1 MVREGD
7 EFGSSKPGV
16 LLFTQDRPAGRSYV
30 EALEKATIP
39 VEWVR
44 TQSELH
50 TRLDRIDL
58 PRPALVMVLPSR
70 QAPMDPSELANMVS
84 RLASDGGGASAAP
97 VSRSALDDSLKIY
110 CTMRALSGR
119 QRQVLEL
126 YLIGNN
132 DKEIAESFR
141 CSAATVYEHWR
152 RMARKANGVHKSDA
166 INDFHRFL
174 GGRSDNDVIPSW
186 PVSRRRSNLREP

>member
-7 EFGSSKPGV
+7 EGESAKAFV
-16 LLFTQDRPAGRSYV
+16 LLCTQDRPAGRSYV

-44 TQSELH
+44 THSELQ
-50 TRLDRIDL
+50 TRLGRIDL

-70 QAPMDPSELANMVS
+70 QTPMHPSELANMVS
-84 RLASDGGGASAAP
+84 RLAPDGGGVSSAQ
-97 VSRSALDDSLKIY
+97 VSRSALDESLNSY
-110 CTMRALSGR
+110 CSMRGLSGR

-174 GGRSDNDVIPSW
+174 GGRSANDIVPSW
-186 PVSRRRSNLREP
+186 PASPRRSNLR

>member
-1 MVREGD
+1 
-7 EFGSSKPGV
+7 
-16 LLFTQDRPAGRSYV
+16 
-30 EALEKATIP
+30 
-39 VEWVR
+39 
-44 TQSELH
+44 
-50 TRLDRIDL
+50 
-58 PRPALVMVLPSR
+58 MVLHYP
-70 QAPMDPSELANMVS
+70 QTPLQPSELASMAS
-84 RLASDGGGASAAP
+84 WLAADAGEPGTQEGT
-97 VSRSALDDSLKIY
+97 RSALDEALNIY
-110 CTMRALSGR
+110 CSMRALSRR

-132 DKEIAESFR
+132 DKEIADSFR

-186 PVSRRRSNLREP
+186 LVSPRRPNLRGP

>member
-1 MVREGD
+1 MVREVD
-7 EFGSSKPGV
+7 DVESMKAVV
-16 LLFTQDRPAGRSYV
+16 LLCTQDRPTGRSYV

-44 TQSELH
+44 THSELQ

-58 PRPALVMVLPSR
+58 PRPTLVMVLPSR
-70 QAPMDPSELANMVS
+70 HAPLHPSELANMAS
-84 RLASDGGGASAAP
+84 RFASDVGGEPVAQ
-97 VSRSALDDSLKIY
+97 VSRSALDDTLNGY
-110 CTMRALSGR
+110 CTVRGLSRR
-119 QRQVLEL
+119 QRQVLER

-132 DKEIAESFR
+132 DKEIAESFG

-174 GGRSDNDVIPSW
+174 GGRSANDVIPGLPAS
-186 PVSRRRSNLREP
+186 PRPSNLRQR

>member
-1 MVREGD
+1 MVRVGD
-7 EFGSSKPGV
+7 ESGTVKSGV
-16 LLFTQDRPAGRSYV
+16 LLFTQDRPTGRSYV

-70 QAPMDPSELANMVS
+70 QAPMHPSELANMVS
-84 RLASDGGGASAAP
+84 RLAAERGGASGAP
-97 VSRSALDDSLKIY
+97 GSRSALDDSLNVY
-110 CTMRALSGR
+110 CAMRALSSR

-152 RMARKANGVHKSDA
+152 RMARKANGAHKSDA

-186 PVSRRRSNLREP
+186 PASPGRTSLR

>member
-1 MVREGD
+1 MVRAGD
-7 EFGSSKPGV
+7 ESGTAKSGV
-16 LLFTQDRPAGRSYV
+16 LLFTQDRPTGRSYV
-30 EALEKATIP
+30 EALERATIP

-44 TQSELH
+44 SHSELQ
-50 TRLDRIDL
+50 TRLDRVDL

-70 QAPMDPSELANMVS
+70 QTPLEPSQLATMAAW
-84 RLASDGGGASAAP
+84 LASGGDGLP
-97 VSRSALDDSLKIY
+97 VAQIPRSALDDALNIY
-110 CTMRALSGR
+110 CSMRGLSRR

-126 YLIGNN
+126 YLVGNN
-132 DKEIAESFR
+132 DKEIADSFG

-174 GGRSDNDVIPSW
+174 GRRSDNDVIPSL
-186 PVSRRRSNLREP
+186 PASLPPSTLR